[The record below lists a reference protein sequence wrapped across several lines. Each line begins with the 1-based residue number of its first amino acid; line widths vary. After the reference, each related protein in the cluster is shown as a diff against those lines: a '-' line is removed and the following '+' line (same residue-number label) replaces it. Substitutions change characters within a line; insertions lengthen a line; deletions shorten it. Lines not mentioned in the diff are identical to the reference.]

1 MKIIP
6 CISIF
11 LIRYSASV
19 LVVLTIWLVLIGGVT
34 VSRNKISKRLIAHMA
49 SDIGTHNLHLKAFEI
64 PTFFHR
70 HSDKIGLDL
79 LPEITSDNG

>member
-1 MKIIP
+1 MILMKIIP

-19 LVVLTIWLVLIGGVT
+19 LVVLTIWLVLIGGAT

-49 SDIGTHNLHLKAFEI
+49 ASDIGTHNLHLQAFDV
-64 PTFFHR
+64 PTFCHR
-70 HSDKIGLDL
+70 
-79 LPEITSDNG
+79 